1 LEKKGSIL
9 GKLNQ
14 FGSSSKEIIGES
26 KLKILAKPKRSLAA
40 KEVRA
45 GRSHT
50 SVLGSQ
56 HEPSDVSKNYTIDRS
71 ATPSSGKRSSRK
83 TGKVLGRMKSGMSF
97 RSGRSIDSDGSSM
110 PGTTKK
116 LNLGAKSQR
125 SVSAK
130 VSYEILPEIDN
141 GSRLSMEDMDPN
153 SLKLKQTTS
162 LETGKL
168 DSSLRTKNLTG
179 KSGKSSR
186 KFYLNKQA
194 TQNDKLQFSSRQN
207 MEEKIINSNY
217 KSQNTVPG
225 ESRSGRSTNRIKAD
239 QKIQVIKEN
248 ELERAREESLSE
260 FGLNDDK
267 ISVKSGLPFQK
278 QMTITINNRESSKR
292 VITELKNQIL
302 KRAGSQKYVVLAGIG
317 VEDPISEEDE
327 NLNKSK

>member
-1 LEKKGSIL
+1 
-9 GKLNQ
+9 LNQ
-14 FGSSSKEIIGES
+14 FGSSSKETIGES

-56 HEPSDVSKNYTIDRS
+56 HEPSDVSKVYSIDRS
-71 ATPSSGKRSSRK
+71 ATPSIGKRSSTK

-194 TQNDKLQFSSRQN
+194 TQNDKLQFSSWQN

-217 KSQNTVPG
+217 KSQKTVPG
-225 ESRSGRSTNRIKAD
+225 GSRSGRSTNQIKAD

-248 ELERAREESLSE
+248 ELERAQEESLSE

-267 ISVKSGLPFQK
+267 ISVKSGLPF
-278 QMTITINNRESSKR
+278 
-292 VITELKNQIL
+292 
-302 KRAGSQKYVVLAGIG
+302 
-317 VEDPISEEDE
+317 
-327 NLNKSK
+327 